1 MNLKKLLISGVIVGT
16 LIIGA
21 SMVGAQ
27 DGDNNNGRRGRG
39 IDFAV
44 LETYTALTREE
55 IITAVRG
62 GETIASLIEA
72 NGQSVDAFI
81 AEAVT
86 AVQTEVD
93 ERLAEG
99 KLTAER
105 AEEIKASAA
114 ETVTAMVNGEQPL
127 RDGFGEGG
135 RGGRNGGG
143 RLLDANGELAQQYT
157 GLDQD
162 ALREALRNG
171 QTLAELIQANGQSVE
186 AFISEAVV
194 QTTAE
199 LDARTAEIKANLES
213 TITALVNGEQPE
225 PISPEATATPNA

>member
-21 SMVGAQ
+21 SIAGAQ
-27 DGDNNNGRRGRG
+27 DNEGGRRGRG
-39 IDFAV
+39 GFDFVIA
-44 LETYTALTREE
+44 ETYTALTREE
-55 IITAVRG
+55 LITALRG
-62 GETIASLIEA
+62 GETLASLIEA

-86 AVQTEVD
+86 ALNTEVD
-93 ERLAEG
+93 ERVAEG

-105 AEEIKASAA
+105 AEEIKATAT
-114 ETVTAMVNGEQPL
+114 ETITAMVNGEQPI

-157 GLDQD
+157 GLDQE

-186 AFISEAVV
+186 AFISEAVT

-213 TITALVNGEQPE
+213 TITALVNGEQP
-225 PISPEATATPNA
+225 PTPEVIVTPNA